1 LYPPVLQERL
11 RLRRL
16 RLALSVR
23 HLVWEVTE
31 MKVDLRPRLGFA
43 GGPYSYTVR
52 KRLQQDR
59 TTFTAFLGEP
69 RSSKSNDATVLG
81 ESVSQN
87 DPFRARDI
95 TFLPRDYIKSII
107 DAKPGD
113 YRQFDEPGAEWGA
126 RAFMSVKNKMLNA
139 THITF
144 GSKLITVGWAVP
156 VLTMEDKI
164 GRQLI
169 NYVFITRNT
178 GPKGITKFYQNWVNP
193 YTGKTGRTGLGTCW
207 WAKRFPDRPEEETEY
222 LEMKKQYQDEQYAK
236 YYADFAKEDDDFEA
250 KSEDAL
256 TAFAKALAELSKDPK
271 PYYNSRGHVDSD
283 LLSTAFPGLTDQK
296 ARVLARRFTPALQ
309 GKQKPP

>member
-1 LYPPVLQERL
+1 VLPVRSSAQDVSGL
-11 RLRRL
+11 
-16 RLALSVR
+16 
-23 HLVWEVTE
+23 
-31 MKVDLRPRLGFA
+31 KVDLRPRPGFA
-43 GGPYSYTVR
+43 GGPYSYTVKR
-52 KRLQQDR
+52 RLQQDR

-87 DPFRARDI
+87 ALFRAKDI
-95 TFLPRDYIKSII
+95 TFLPRDYIRSII

-169 NYVFITRNT
+169 NYVFVTRNT

-193 YTGKTGRTGLGTCW
+193 YTGRTGRTGLGTCW
-207 WAKRFPDRPEEETEY
+207 WAKRFSDRPEEEKEY
-222 LEMKKQYQDEQYAK
+222 LEMKRQYQDEQYAK
-236 YYADFAKEDDDFEA
+236 YYTDFAREDDEFKEKSEA
-250 KSEDAL
+250 K
-256 TAFAKALAELSKDPK
+256 TAETKKKIMELHAAGMSTRQIAKELGLSQSAVQ
-271 PYYNSRGHVDSD
+271 YHLSD
-283 LLSTAFPGLTDQK
+283 E
-296 ARVLARRFTPALQ
+296 
-309 GKQKPP
+309 